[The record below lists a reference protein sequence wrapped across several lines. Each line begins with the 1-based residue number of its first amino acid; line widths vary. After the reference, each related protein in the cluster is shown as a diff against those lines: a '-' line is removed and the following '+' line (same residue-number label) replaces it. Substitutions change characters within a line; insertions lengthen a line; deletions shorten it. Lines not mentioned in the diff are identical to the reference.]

1 VVDLEIKAPERRK
14 IRQLEKK
21 LELSIRRVYYKKRFK
36 LRLKGLRGILRR
48 LLD

>member
-1 VVDLEIKAPERRK
+1 VEDLEIKAPERRK

-21 LELSIRRVYYKKRFK
+21 LELSIRRVYYKKR
-36 LRLKGLRGILRR
+36 LKGLRGILRR